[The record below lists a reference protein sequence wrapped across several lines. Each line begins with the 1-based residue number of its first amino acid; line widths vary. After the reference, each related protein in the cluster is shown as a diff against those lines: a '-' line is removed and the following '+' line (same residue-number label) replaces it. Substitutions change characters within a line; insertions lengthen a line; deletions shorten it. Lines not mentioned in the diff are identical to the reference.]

1 MKGKTVLRAETDNK
15 QIEMDLFCAERM
27 IAQLMFRH
35 FHHDSKVVLK
45 DNYSFPSIE
54 LDHIYKT
61 TSQEVC
67 SLCLSGTSAVSL
79 TPTTERSFAPL
90 EKVPSF

>member
-1 MKGKTVLRAETDNK
+1 MKKTLNPVQAAELFARAVSEEHGGVAIRKKGVSKEIVKGKTVLRAETDNK

-45 DNYSFPSIE
+45 DNYSFP
-54 LDHIYKT
+54 
-61 TSQEVC
+61 
-67 SLCLSGTSAVSL
+67 
-79 TPTTERSFAPL
+79 APL
-90 EKVPSF
+90 QSVPGF